1 MRRLQR
7 RETHSSP
14 TATRAGCTLPRSPGT
29 NTALLLT
36 CSIESNFVLVGVF
49 EQVLGVVEPSSL
61 EPLWDIGDPFGD
73 IHHLEYTPT
82 KHI

>member
-1 MRRLQR
+1 MEGKPQQ
-7 RETHSSP
+7 TD
-14 TATRAGCTLPRSPGT
+14 CTLPLCSCT

-36 CSIESNFVLVGVF
+36 RSIESNFVLVGVF

-61 EPLWDIGDPFGD
+61 EPLRDIRDPFGH
-73 IHHLEYTPT
+73 IHNLEYTPT